1 MPCPPLAPMPCPS
14 FLSFLPF
21 PKVPNGT
28 AAKDEVT
35 EKTEEGEEDTGTEQ
49 EERRMAERR
58 EILAR

>member
-1 MPCPPLAPMPCPS
+1 MPCPS

-35 EKTEEGEEDTGTEQ
+35 EKTEEGEEEDTGPEQ

>member
-1 MPCPPLAPMPCPS
+1 MPCPS